1 MPRIEVDART
11 YRELELIALAW
22 NTTVGDVVARLVDDL
37 SRPCTDP
44 ADGAPVARHQEGIH
58 NP

>member
-22 NTTVGDVVARLVDDL
+22 NTTVGEVVARLVDDL
-37 SRPCTDP
+37 SRPRTDP
-44 ADGAPVARHQEGIH
+44 ADGAPVSVHEEWKC

>member
-22 NTTVGDVVARLVDDL
+22 NTTVGDALAQLIDNL
-37 SRPCTDP
+37 SRPC
-44 ADGAPVARHQEGIH
+44 ADRAERAPVAVHQEGK
-58 NP
+58 PSQ